1 MKALWAKKYAK
12 MKKNQPE
19 SADLV
24 GRVNE
29 KMSGGLEIA
38 ARRSDV
44 DKNYKVNS
52 SSSSSS
58 FSTHI
63 STYLVQPKPHI
74 HEKF

>member
-52 SSSSSS
+52 SSSS

-63 STYLVQPKPHI
+63 SIYLVQSKPHI
-74 HEKF
+74 HEKY